1 MPFEVAPVQMADLPE
16 VARIDQAAM
25 KNNGI
30 TQAIG
35 IATSAQNMDR
45 TTLFLEYIARDFDK
59 DKETFWK
66 VIDTDTGEIVSVA
79 KYSFNYR
86 TEVARPRGS
95 LSIDEANL
103 QDEGQGVDDILAQ
116 GQTSPATKYDPDGS
130 LDQVMS
136 TLFESWANF
145 ARRNIQGK
153 PHAILHFIATH
164 PKYQRRGAATLLLRK
179 GAEKADEAGG
189 LDIFL
194 QASAEGLPLYVKAG
208 YEVLETHSLDLSS
221 FDVNKVEIR
230 QCMKRPALEGSG
242 VGL

>member
-79 KYSFNYR
+79 KYSFNYH
-86 TEVARPRGS
+86 
-95 LSIDEANL
+95 
-103 QDEGQGVDDILAQ
+103 EGQGVDDILAQ